1 MNDRNNSMR
10 SSTPMRLHFEGSDL
24 DSHQMKVQELAP
36 SLVALNKL
44 VKTLSDN
51 IYGNKASAQLYIKAF
66 KPGSFGIDLLLDTSI
81 LEQVRDLLTCNTT
94 SAFINAHE
102 IIQIMLELFVLKRWL
117 AGRKPDLIEEKI
129 DKDDEHKVKII
140 IKEEKLVVDHRTYNL
155 YFHHPE
161 IRDDLNSV
169 ASPLASAGVDKMQL
183 SSTRSEFVLSRND
196 YQSFIADPENKDF
209 SENILQNVALL
220 LKSPYFEKDKKWK
233 VLMGDQSIF
242 VSIEDV
248 AFMNQVLSGDET
260 FATGDALVADI
271 VMTQSIEN
279 NKIVTSY
286 KVIKVIEHKNAPRQ
300 LSMPL

>member
-44 VKTLSDN
+44 VKTLNDN

-81 LEQVRDLLTCNTT
+81 LEQVKDLLTCNTT

-140 IKEEKLVVDHRTYNL
+140 IKEEKL
-155 YFHHPE
+155 
-161 IRDDLNSV
+161 
-169 ASPLASAGVDKMQL
+169 
-183 SSTRSEFVLSRND
+183 
-196 YQSFIADPENKDF
+196 
-209 SENILQNVALL
+209 LQ
-220 LKSPYFEKDKKWK
+220 
-233 VLMGDQSIF
+233 
-242 VSIEDV
+242 
-248 AFMNQVLSGDET
+248 
-260 FATGDALVADI
+260 
-271 VMTQSIEN
+271 
-279 NKIVTSY
+279 
-286 KVIKVIEHKNAPRQ
+286 
-300 LSMPL
+300 